1 MKQTKLY
8 ILTIGLL
15 LGALLLTACSSDA
28 LPGDDGGIKEVCRTD
43 SCYIN
48 LRIVNTSQART
59 RTRAVEAATS
69 AENAIYD
76 GILCIFEGT
85 SESAA
90 TLKSAVAIDQLLNN
104 STDDSGVGN
113 NGTSVNVIQQ
123 LPLSTYSYT
132 NNLYALVL
140 LNTTE
145 SGFSVSGNTLKLNG
159 TSFPNT
165 TTINDIRNSKINSV
179 GSTDKHVGLFMSN
192 APQDGYIMPVITT
205 LFDTE
210 TAARAP
216 EAARVTINV
225 ERAAAKVSVTKV
237 NTGVSGIILNGKN
250 SSRPSV
256 HAMTWTL
263 NKYNTKS
270 NTVRNGSTSAVNWAQ
285 DWNYSTAPEN
295 TYTAKDFAVYPQHS
309 HSSDVVYVAENTT
322 SDGTSTDANVT
333 EAIVEVQLKD
343 DSNMLMHECFVF
355 HPFQDTF
362 MENSYTELYTSRDQ
376 YIAYLKAGLTE
387 AQKSAHGLGG
397 KTSAEVFKY
406 PTITIGE
413 NGTVSITLVNESFSA
428 EDQTHLASLAS
439 WLSERTTGFRDGKMY
454 YTYKIKHTGPDS
466 QEYGVV
472 RNNAYNL
479 TLTNGSIS
487 RIGRPTP

>member
-145 SGFSVSGNTLKLNG
+145 TGFSLSGNMLYFNG
-159 TSFPNT
+159 ATQSGKT
-165 TTINDIRNSKINSV
+165 RSQIQQLQIKGI
-179 GSTDKHVGLFMSN
+179 GSTDTHVGLFMSN
-192 APQDGYIMPVITT
+192 AP
-205 LFDTE
+205 
-210 TAARAP
+210 TAANGAALVQITNLYDTDA
-216 EAARVTINV
+216 AARSGTAHTITV
-225 ERAAAKVSVTKV
+225 ERAAAKICVTS
-237 NTGVSGIILNGKN
+237 NYSSGDNIENITLNGTSKKA
-250 SSRPSV
+250 
-256 HAMTWTL
+256 HYHTMTWAV
-263 NKYNTKS
+263 NQYNT
-270 NTVRNGSTSAVNWAQ
+270 TCYTLRNPGGSDLAWAQ
-285 DWNYSTAPEN
+285 DIN
-295 TYTAKDFAVYPQHS
+295 YTAAPQKITTDIDFVLYPLQS

-322 SDGTSTDANVT
+322 STPTTTANQTCV
-333 EAIVEVQLKD
+333 IVEVQVKD
-343 DSNMLMHECFVF
+343 ASNMLIHEAFNF
-355 HPFQDTF
+355 LDGNT
-362 MENSYTELYTSRDQ
+362 LYTSAEQ
-376 YIAYLKAGLTE
+376 LIAYY
-387 AQKSAHGLGG
+387 KSGWDYHKYTAI
-397 KTSAEVFKY
+397 KDRTVDEVFKY
-406 PTITIGE
+406 PTIVINN
-413 NGTVSITLVNESFSA
+413 NGTVTVTLTNASFSSTEITA
-428 EDQTHLASLAS
+428 LNALATE
-439 WLSERTTGFRDGKMY
+439 LSGYTKGFRDGKMY
-454 YTYKIKHTGPDS
+454 YTYYIYNDDS
-466 QEYGVV
+466 SNYGIV
-472 RNNAYNL
+472 RNNVYNL
-479 TLTNGSIS
+479 KLSSIS
-487 RIGRPTP
+487 GIGRPTP

>member
-90 TLKSAVAIDQLLNN
+90 TLKRAVAIDQLLNN

-145 SGFSVSGNTLKLNG
+145 TGFSLSGNMLYFNG
-159 TSFPNT
+159 ATQSGKT
-165 TTINDIRNSKINSV
+165 RSQIQQLQIKGI
-179 GSTDKHVGLFMSN
+179 GSTDTHVGLFMSN
-192 APQDGYIMPVITT
+192 AP
-205 LFDTE
+205 
-210 TAARAP
+210 TAADGTALVQITDLYDTDA
-216 EAARVTINV
+216 AARSGTVYTITV
-225 ERAAAKVSVTKV
+225 ERAAAKICVTS
-237 NTGVSGIILNGKN
+237 NYSSGDNIENITLNGTSTKA
-250 SSRPSV
+250 
-256 HAMTWTL
+256 HYHTMTWAV
-263 NKYNTKS
+263 NQYNTKCYAL
-270 NTVRNGSTSAVNWAQ
+270 RNPGGSDLAWAQ
-285 DWNYSTAPEN
+285 DIN
-295 TYTAKDFAVYPQHS
+295 YTAAPQKITTDIDFGLYPLQS
-309 HSSDVVYVAENTT
+309 HSSDVWSMWRRTLPV
-322 SDGTSTDANVT
+322 
-333 EAIVEVQLKD
+333 
-343 DSNMLMHECFVF
+343 
-355 HPFQDTF
+355 HPPR
-362 MENSYTELYTSRDQ
+362 L
-376 YIAYLKAGLTE
+376 
-387 AQKSAHGLGG
+387 
-397 KTSAEVFKY
+397 
-406 PTITIGE
+406 PTKP
-413 NGTVSITLVNESFSA
+413 
-428 EDQTHLASLAS
+428 ASL
-439 WLSERTTGFRDGKMY
+439 
-454 YTYKIKHTGPDS
+454 
-466 QEYGVV
+466 
-472 RNNAYNL
+472 
-479 TLTNGSIS
+479 S
-487 RIGRPTP
+487 RCR

>member
-28 LPGDDGGIKEVCRTD
+28 LPGDDGGIKEVSRTD

-145 SGFSVSGNTLKLNG
+145 TGFSLSGNMLYFNG
-159 TSFPNT
+159 ATQSGKT
-165 TTINDIRNSKINSV
+165 RSQIQQLQIKGI
-179 GSTDKHVGLFMSN
+179 GSTDTHVGLFMSN
-192 APQDGYIMPVITT
+192 AP
-205 LFDTE
+205 
-210 TAARAP
+210 TAADGTALVQITDLYDTDA
-216 EAARVTINV
+216 AARSGTVYTITV
-225 ERAAAKVSVTKV
+225 ERAAAKICVTS
-237 NTGVSGIILNGKN
+237 NYSSGDNIDNITLNSTTTKA
-250 SSRPSV
+250 
-256 HAMTWTL
+256 HYHTMTWAV
-263 NKYNTKS
+263 NQYNTKCYAL
-270 NTVRNGSTSAVNWAQ
+270 RNPGGSDLAWAQ
-285 DWNYSTAPEN
+285 DIN
-295 TYTAKDFAVYPQHS
+295 YTAAPQKITTDIDFVLYPLQS
-309 HSSDVVYVAENTT
+309 HSSDVVYVAENP
-322 SDGTSTDANVT
+322 TSTPTTTANQTCV
-333 EAIVEVQLKD
+333 IVEVQVKD
-343 DSNMLMHECFVF
+343 ASNMLIHEAFNF
-355 HPFQDTF
+355 LDGNT
-362 MENSYTELYTSRDQ
+362 LYTSAEQ
-376 YIAYLKAGLTE
+376 LIAYY
-387 AQKSAHGLGG
+387 KSGWDYHKYTAI
-397 KTSAEVFKY
+397 KDRTVDEVFKY
-406 PTITIGE
+406 PTIVINN
-413 NGTVSITLVNESFSA
+413 NGTVTVTLTNASFSSTEITA
-428 EDQTHLASLAS
+428 LNALATE
-439 WLSERTTGFRDGKMY
+439 LSGYTKGFRDGKMY
-454 YTYKIKHTGPDS
+454 YTYYIYNDDS
-466 QEYGVV
+466 SNYGIV
-472 RNNAYNL
+472 RNNVYNL
-479 TLTNGSIS
+479 KLSSIS
-487 RIGRPTP
+487 GIGRPTP